1 MFYYLLIFIILFSLI
16 HHTYIYPEQVENFI
30 NINETI
36 NQNRSLFNRNKRKLR
51 LELNKQ
57 FGNLN
62 KMLRTK
68 PSIN

>member
-1 MFYYLLIFIILFSLI
+1 MIYYLLILIILFSLI
-16 HHTYIYPEQVENFI
+16 HQNFLFSKQVENFI

-36 NQNRSLFNRNKRKLR
+36 NQNRSLFHKNKRKLR

-62 KMLRTK
+62 KILRIK

>member
-1 MFYYLLIFIILFSLI
+1 MIYYLLILIILFSLI
-16 HHTYIYPEQVENFI
+16 HQSFLFPKQVENFI

-36 NQNRSLFNRNKRKLR
+36 NQNQSLFHKNKRKLR

-62 KMLRTK
+62 KILRIK